1 MSKIIDI
8 LKAAGSAALSTIYPI
23 KVVES
28 IVSIV
33 SVLADDK
40 QDTDLTSVTGEQLK
54 QRIETLPP
62 ELQDAILQKVLD
74 IEALSMEQDLEMQKT
89 LSDLDTRG
97 KTFRPIIALMMAVIA
112 ALNTIA
118 YSVLMYWL
126 AWKAGKM
133 PSNEELIIPIAV
145 PLLLVWTYFGF
156 LGKERKEILAFIA
169 NRTPAGV
176 LASSVADR
184 LNALKK

>member
-54 QRIETLPP
+54 QRIESLPP
-62 ELQDAILQKVLD
+62 ELQAAILQKVLD

-89 LSDLDTRG
+89 LSDLDARG
-97 KTFRPIIALMMAVIA
+97 KTFRPSIALLMAIIA

-118 YSVLMYWL
+118 YSVLMYWICYGANRL
-126 AWKAGKM
+126 
-133 PSNEELIIPIAV
+133 PSSEELLVPLGI

-156 LGKERKEILAFIA
+156 LGKERKDILGFLV
-169 NRTPAGV
+169 NRTPAGA
-176 LASSVADR
+176 LAAGIADK

>member
-1 MSKIIDI
+1 MSKIVDI
-8 LKAAGSAALSTIYPI
+8 LKAAGSAALSTLYPI

-33 SVLADDK
+33 SVLTDDK
-40 QDTDLTSVTGEQLK
+40 QETNITTVTGDDLK
-54 QRIETLPP
+54 QRIETLPV
-62 ELQDAILQKVLD
+62 ELQAVILQKVLD

-89 LSDLDTRG
+89 LSDLDSRG
-97 KTFRPIIALMMAVIA
+97 KTFRPIIALMMAIIA
-112 ALNTIA
+112 ALNTVA

-126 AWKAGKM
+126 AYKSGTM
-133 PSNEELIIPIAV
+133 PDNELLIIPIAV

-176 LASSVADR
+176 LASSVADK

>member
-40 QDTDLTSVTGEQLK
+40 QDTDLTTVTGEQLK

-62 ELQDAILQKVLD
+62 ELQAAILQKVLD
-74 IEALSMEQDLEMQKT
+74 IEALSMEQDLEIQKT
-89 LSDLDTRG
+89 LSDLDARG
-97 KTFRPIIALMMAVIA
+97 KTFRPIIALMMAIIA

-118 YSVLMYWL
+118 YSALMYWL

-133 PSNEELIIPIAV
+133 PSNEELIIPN
-145 PLLLVWTYFGF
+145 W
-156 LGKERKEILAFIA
+156 A
-169 NRTPAGV
+169 NSWNSGIMVAANGIII
-176 LASSVADR
+176 ASSSTFISR
-184 LNALKK
+184 SLPREWNTSKP